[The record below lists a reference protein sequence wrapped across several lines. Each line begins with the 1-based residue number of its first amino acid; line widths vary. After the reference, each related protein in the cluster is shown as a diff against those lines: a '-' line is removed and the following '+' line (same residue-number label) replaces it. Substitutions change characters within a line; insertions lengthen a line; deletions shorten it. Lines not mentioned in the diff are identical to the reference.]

1 MWTPP
6 SPPFVCTYGRPVPVY
21 VCCVFDI
28 KTTDTAPSH
37 RMNFFAMCKNRT
49 VCTSTHNS
57 HTVSFRGAVLGEDLL
72 LAAGQH
78 GRL

>member
-37 RMNFFAMCKNRT
+37 RKNFFAHVLRT
-49 VCTSTHNS
+49 EHK
-57 HTVSFRGAVLGEDLL
+57 HKVSFRGAVLGEDLL

>member
-28 KTTDTAPSH
+28 KTTDTAPSQAKFSCAPH
-37 RMNFFAMCKNRT
+37 TRAQAHKL
-49 VCTSTHNS
+49 S
-57 HTVSFRGAVLGEDLL
+57 HTVSFRAGAVLGEDLL

>member
-37 RMNFFAMCKNRT
+37 LKNFFAHCAPQHECK
-49 VCTSTHNS
+49 STNS
-57 HTVSFRGAVLGEDLL
+57 RTVSFRGAVLGEDLL